1 MAQVLAVAEDDRV
14 MGRALMHAL
23 RLTLANFTTLFWI
36 YLRIS
41 LIAWAFSA
49 AAFWAWIKLV
59 QPEWIGVSFLLG
71 QAVLLVWLGH
81 ATLAAGQRNRV
92 VPTASACTA
101 TSLGK
106 LVCPTSS
113 HRLTSRLRACS
124 PDSHWKTDRRND
136 RHRGPFA
143 VEIGCFTANDS
154 AVLLPNHSRIEA
166 LLA

>member
-1 MAQVLAVAEDDRV
+1 MR
-14 MGRALMHAL
+14 RALLHAL
-23 RLTLANFTTLFWI
+23 RLTLANFTTVFWI

-49 AAFWAWIKLV
+49 AAFWGWIRLV
-59 QPEWIGVSFLLG
+59 QPEWIGVSFFFRSGYAPSL
-71 QAVLLVWLGH
+71 ARH
-81 ATLAAGQRNRV
+81 ATLAALQRHGV
-92 VPTASACTA
+92 VPKASAGTA

-113 HRLTSRLRACS
+113 HRLTSRLRACG
-124 PDSHWKTDRRND
+124 PDSHWKTDRRDD

-143 VEIGCFTANDS
+143 VEIGCFTAKDS